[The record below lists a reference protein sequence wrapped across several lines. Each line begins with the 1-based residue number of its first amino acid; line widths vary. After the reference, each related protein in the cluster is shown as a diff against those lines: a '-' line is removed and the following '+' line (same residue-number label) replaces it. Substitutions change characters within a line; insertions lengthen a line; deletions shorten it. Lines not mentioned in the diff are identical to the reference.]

1 MTRQELKT
9 MFFQQDWSNVK
20 ERKQIIVDINK
31 GPHWIGYGNIEIL
44 SEGPTGYSSF
54 KTFQESPLEY
64 VKTRKEY
71 WRDGY
76 EVIVNGKK
84 VDKI

>member
-20 ERKQIIVDINK
+20 ERKQIIVNINK
-31 GPHWIGYGNIEIL
+31 GPHWVGYGNIEIL
-44 SEGPTGYSSF
+44 SEGPNGYTSF
-54 KTFQESPLEY
+54 KTHQQFPLEY

-71 WRDGY
+71 GEY
-76 EVIVNGKK
+76 ELIINGKK

>member
-1 MTRQELKT
+1 MTREELKRLWFSLDHSKT
-9 MFFQQDWSNVK
+9 P
-20 ERKQIIVDINK
+20 ERKQIIVNINK
-31 GPHWIGYGNIEIL
+31 GPHWVGYGNIQIL